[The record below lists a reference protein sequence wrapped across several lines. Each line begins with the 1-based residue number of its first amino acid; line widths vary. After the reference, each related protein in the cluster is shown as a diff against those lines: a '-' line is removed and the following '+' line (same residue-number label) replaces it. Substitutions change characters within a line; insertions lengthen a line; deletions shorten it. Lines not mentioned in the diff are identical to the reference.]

1 MREIIFV
8 NDCSQGKEIAP
19 CCFTAFK
26 RRGKQ
31 GTTVYVL
38 HGMEIQV
45 SFISD
50 NWITAKG
57 FNLTWT
63 GNLLSHLIHYGETY
77 IYSHLNKINTSY

>member
-8 NDCSQGKEIAP
+8 IDCSQGKEIAP

-26 RRGKQ
+26 RCGKQ

-50 NWITAKG
+50 NSITAKG

-63 GNLLSHLIHYGETY
+63 GLIHYGETY